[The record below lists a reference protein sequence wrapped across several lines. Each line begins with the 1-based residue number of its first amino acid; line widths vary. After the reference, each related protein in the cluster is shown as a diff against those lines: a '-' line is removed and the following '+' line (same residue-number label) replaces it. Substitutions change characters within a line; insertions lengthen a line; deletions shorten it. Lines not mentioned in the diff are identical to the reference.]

1 MGVVRAER
9 RRGRPRDPAVDAA
22 IHRAVLDML
31 VEVGYAELTIEAVA
45 KRAGVGHTS
54 IYRRWPSKAH
64 MVHEVVFP
72 DERGGSVQPGTPF
85 VEMVRQFATG
95 AVESLSRPEARAAI
109 PGLMADWQADP
120 VLRRRLM
127 DRFEPATRARLSHA
141 AAEAVARGELRA
153 EADVDRVYDAIL
165 GTAVAA
171 QWVSHGALGQ
181 RLVDTLV
188 DLVLN
193 GVLARPAGDPADSPA
208 HGPAH
213 GPEDSPAHG
222 PEDSPAHGLED
233 SSAHGPVDGPE
244 EE

>member
-1 MGVVRAER
+1 VTRTQGQR
-9 RRGRPRDPAVDAA
+9 RRGRPRDPSVDAA
-22 IHRAVLDML
+22 IRDAVLGLL

-72 DERGGSVQPGTPF
+72 DQRTASIAPGTPF
-85 VEMVRQFATG
+85 DETVRQFAA
-95 AVESLSRPEARAAI
+95 AVVASLSRPEARAAI

-120 VLRRRLM
+120 ELRRRLM
-127 DRFEPATRARLSHA
+127 DRFEPATRARLRQA
-141 AAEAVARGELRA
+141 AAEAVARGEVRPD
-153 EADVDRVYDAIL
+153 ADIDRVYDAIL

-171 QWVSHGALGQ
+171 QWVSHGASGR

-193 GVLARPAGDPADSPA
+193 GVLAK
-208 HGPAH
+208 
-213 GPEDSPAHG
+213 
-222 PEDSPAHGLED
+222 
-233 SSAHGPVDGPE
+233 
-244 EE
+244 